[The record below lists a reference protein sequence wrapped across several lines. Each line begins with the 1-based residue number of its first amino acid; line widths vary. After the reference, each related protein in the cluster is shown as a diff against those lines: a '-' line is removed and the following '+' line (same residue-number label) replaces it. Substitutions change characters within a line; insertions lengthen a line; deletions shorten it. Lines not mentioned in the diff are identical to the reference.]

1 MPIEV
6 ETLQRSWPVLAWVPL
21 DVRYD
26 DGERAVHQVLVG
38 MAPTAPAEVP
48 AAAIIGEVPTPDGW
62 AVAYDALWDP
72 QLALAMAR
80 LVAPDLSFRSARQE
94 GGDRTNSSVVLDDRW
109 SLKVYRRL
117 HEGPN
122 PDVEA
127 TVALGRLG
135 LTTVPVP
142 AAVWRRHDWDLAAV
156 RRWHPEARSG
166 HAVAN
171 ESIMDLLTTRRPP
184 RESRHDFRA
193 GAEALGR
200 TVAEVHVGLAEA
212 FGAERCEPD
221 RLVDDLVSRLHGA
234 HPAGVD
240 LDRIEATYRRLA
252 HGTDLG
258 WMIRVHGDLHLGR
271 VLLTRKGWWVTDFE
285 GEPSRAIEERR
296 RPSSPLRDVAGMIRS
311 FHYAVELAMSG
322 ASPDP
327 APTGSDEP
335 PEGPRP
341 IDPPGREL
349 AVLAEAWEERATNSF
364 LRGYTSVDAVHRL
377 LPEERLSRDALLTVF
392 ELDRAVVEV
401 ADELAHRPQLA
412 GIPRAAVDRLSD
424 PEHSERW

>member
-1 MPIEV
+1 M
-6 ETLQRSWPVLAWVPL
+6 
-21 DVRYD
+21 
-26 DGERAVHQVLVG
+26 LVG
-38 MAPTAPAEVP
+38 MAPSPPAEVP

-62 AVAYDALWDP
+62 AVAFDALADP
-72 QLALAMAR
+72 QLALALAEQ
-80 LVAPDLSFRSARQE
+80 VAPELSFRSARPA
-94 GGDRTNSSVVLDDRW
+94 GGDRSNTSVVLDEKW
-109 SLKVYRRL
+109 SMKVYRRL

-127 TVALGRLG
+127 TVALGRQG
-135 LTTVPVP
+135 ASTVPVP
-142 AAVWRRHDWDLAAV
+142 AAVWRRHEWDLAAV
-156 RRWHPEARSG
+156 RRWHPDVPDG
-166 HAVAN
+166 HAVAH
-171 ESIMDLLTTRRPP
+171 ESITDLLTTRRPP

-200 TVAEVHVGLAEA
+200 TVAELHVGLAEA

-221 RLVDDLVSRLHGA
+221 GLVDDLVQRLRSA
-234 HPAGVD
+234 RPAGVD

-271 VLLTRKGWWVTDFE
+271 VVLTRKGWWVTDFE
-285 GEPSRAIEERR
+285 GEPSRPLEERR

-311 FHYAVELAMSG
+311 FHYAAELALSG
-322 ASPDP
+322 ASPEPDP
-327 APTGSDEP
+327 ADAPEQRDE
-335 PEGPRP
+335 PRP
-341 IDPPGREL
+341 IDPPEREL
-349 AVLAEAWEERATNSF
+349 KVLAEAWEERATSSF

-412 GIPRAAVDRLSD
+412 GIPRAAVDRLCD